1 MLKNIEK
8 QVKMLSNETQ
18 ENIKQLAQNGASH
31 EVINQSIE
39 YASLGGDY

>member
-1 MLKNIEK
+1 MNLKN

-18 ENIKQLAQNGASH
+18 ENIKELADSGAFQ
-31 EVINQSIE
+31 EVIEQSIE